1 MTNKIIQGDLVDF
14 YSTVDSFMSDYSERN
29 PGVVLA
35 ARPPKSFLNASK
47 NIDKGSA
54 YILWSDGTM
63 TKEHISYLRK
73 LQK

>member
-1 MTNKIIQGDLVDF
+1 MKSKICKGDLVNF
-14 YSTVDSFMSDYSERN
+14 YSSVESFMSDYSTRN

-35 ARPPKSFLNASK
+35 AEPPKSFLNPSK

-73 LQK
+73 TEK